1 MTTTLPATCAHY
13 RYVHDYL
20 AFVRWANAT
29 TAAGRTIAL
38 RAFNSPALDAA
49 AWRAEFRLALN
60 ARINAKG
67 GTTPRSRYCPSD
79 LAHGYNYAG
88 FVRDQH
94 RLSDIRRINLRV
106 YSFETRAVRERFGH
120 LLASWEAPR

>member
-1 MTTTLPATCAHY
+1 MVETRY
-13 RYVHDYL
+13 RFVHDYL

-29 TAAGRTIAL
+29 TAGGKTIAL
-38 RAFNSPALDAA
+38 RSFNSPALDAA
-49 AWRAEFRLALN
+49 AWCKEFRLALD

-67 GTTPRSRYCPSD
+67 GTTPRGRYCPSD

-106 YSFETRAVRERFGH
+106 YQFETRAVRERFEH
-120 LLASWEAPR
+120 LLANHEG